1 MTALANTGNATADT
15 IIGMDPTPRSAI
27 HAVIRKL
34 DECHARS
41 IPVPKEL
48 ADAIP
53 LVVAGLMRNDS
64 PRIRAAAAKLCVAAM
79 QHNLRVFEV
88 ADKTDRLDKGQTTE
102 NVGVTRVVTFDDAG

>member
-1 MTALANTGNATADT
+1 MTALATTGNATADT

-88 ADKTDRLDKGQTTE
+88 ADKTNRLDSGAATE
-102 NVGVTRVVTFDDAG
+102 NVQQVLKVEFDARG